1 MTNAEWLIKNKIPF
15 QSINIYIDDI
25 TNIASIYIN
34 DYEKIDY
41 NLISSDA
48 TQEEINKE
56 KTKVKHPIL
65 LVNVT
70 FSVLSVLETWLDYE
84 ADETVFAKK
93 ILSQKEKNWLVNLI
107 KPFYQKIDHLIDIE
121 VMRHVKDN
129 SIESDLN
136 CIQISY
142 TSRIF
147 DSDGNANGTQTFRQT
162 IETVGND
169 DICANMT
176 ADKEYSVKNLGLGFN
191 FDFENEN

>member
-15 QSINIYIDDI
+15 QSINLCIDNI

-34 DYEKIDY
+34 GYEKIDY
-41 NLISSDA
+41 NLISADA

-56 KTKVKHPIL
+56 KIKVKHPIL
-65 LVNVT
+65 LISAVS
-70 FSVLSVLETWLDYE
+70 FLKILETWLDYE
-84 ADETVFAKK
+84 ADETVFIKK
-93 ILSQKEKNWLVNLI
+93 ILSQKEKAWLVNLI

-121 VMRHVKDN
+121 VMRHVKDDR
-129 SIESDLN
+129 IESDLN

>member
-15 QSINIYIDDI
+15 QSINLHVDNIKKIVGIYV
-25 TNIASIYIN
+25 NG
-34 DYEKIDY
+34 YEKIECSLVL
-41 NLISSDA
+41 NDA
-48 TQEEINKE
+48 TQEDIDKE
-56 KTKVKHPIL
+56 KDKAKYPIL
-65 LVNVT
+65 FVNT
-70 FSVLSVLETWLDYE
+70 FSVLRVLETWLDYE

-121 VMRHVKDN
+121 VMRHVKDDR
-129 SIESDLN
+129 IKDDLN

-142 TSRIF
+142 TNRIF

-169 DICANMT
+169 DICAKMT
-176 ADKEYSVKNLGLGFN
+176 ADEEYSVKDLGLGFN
-191 FDFENEN
+191 FDFENGN